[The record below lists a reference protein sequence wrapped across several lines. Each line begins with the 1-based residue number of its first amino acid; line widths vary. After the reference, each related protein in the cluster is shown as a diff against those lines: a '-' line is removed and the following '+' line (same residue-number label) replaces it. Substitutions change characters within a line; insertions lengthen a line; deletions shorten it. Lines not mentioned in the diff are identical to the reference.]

1 MPIIANDTQFIG
13 IAPSIDL
20 TGKKSALLNEQTEPV
35 TMLDIIDTVAAG
47 IPPSAPLMLIA
58 NIYQQGPSDPNLI
71 DISVQDITPNSLAR
85 ATTGFYSI
93 GFPTGTLT
101 QKTFVNIYLA
111 ASTTAATG
119 LIGVSVFWASD
130 IIQISTKNPATN
142 ALADSYLDNA
152 RIEIQV
158 YE

>member
-1 MPIIANDTQFIG
+1 MAIIANDTQFIG

-20 TGKKSALLNEQTEPV
+20 TGKKSAILNEQTEPV
-35 TMLDIIDTVAAG
+35 TMLDIVDTVAAG

-58 NIYQQGPSDPNLI
+58 NIYQQGPSNPNLI

-101 QKTFVNIYLA
+101 QKTFVNIYPA